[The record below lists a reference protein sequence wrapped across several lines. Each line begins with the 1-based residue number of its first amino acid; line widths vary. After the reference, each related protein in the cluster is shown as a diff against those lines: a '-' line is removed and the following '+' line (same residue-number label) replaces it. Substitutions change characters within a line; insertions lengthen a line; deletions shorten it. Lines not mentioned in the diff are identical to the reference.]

1 MMDYK
6 SPFIYHAWL
15 ASALIPPDMLLS
27 LLETYETPEAVY
39 DAFMRSGDI
48 PELML
53 PPGCR
58 SRLLSQSA
66 EERLRWFDD
75 TLVKHGIQSFCFHD
89 PIYPEQLRCIS
100 DPPVLLF
107 YQGEPDCIRGR
118 TVSVVGSRSASYAG
132 QKATRKIS
140 KELSCRGVAVISG
153 LASGID
159 TSAHNGCLDGSSP
172 TIAVTACGLDRVYP
186 SSSLSLRDD
195 ILDQGGLLISEYA
208 PGEKPAGWHFPVRN
222 RILTGLGHALILME
236 AKIRSGSMT
245 SVRHALDQGKD
256 VFVYPG
262 DPASPY
268 FEGNHQ
274 LLREGALYFT
284 TAEDILE
291 DLGWLDNPP
300 VVRHNS
306 GCPEVHTSLTKVE
319 TSVIQALTPGCLSFE
334 ELIAVTG
341 ITPAELLASLT
352 CLQVKGYIESLPGK
366 VYRIIAQK

>member
-1 MMDYK
+1 MTDFK
-6 SPFIYHAWL
+6 SPYIYHAWL

-27 LLETYETPEAVY
+27 LLETYKTPEAIY

-48 PELML
+48 PDLML
-53 PPGCR
+53 PPGCQ

-66 EERLRWFDD
+66 AERLRWFDD

-89 PIYPEQLRCIS
+89 AIYPEQLRSIP

-107 YQGEPDCIRGR
+107 CQGETDCFRGR

-159 TSAHNGCLDGSSP
+159 TSAHSGCLDGTSP

-186 SSSLSLRDD
+186 SSSLSLRDN
-195 ILDQGGLLISEYA
+195 ILDKGGLLISEYA

-245 SVRHALDQGKD
+245 TIGHALKQGKE
-256 VFVYPG
+256 VYAYPG
-262 DPASPY
+262 DPVSPLC
-268 FEGNHQ
+268 EGNRL
-274 LLREGALYFT
+274 LLREGARYFT
-284 TAEDILE
+284 QAREILE
-291 DLGWLDNPP
+291 DMDWLDNNAHVGQNIVCSAERLPENDTEK
-300 VVRHNS
+300 VVLRALEKGNLGFDELVQMTGLPS
-306 GCPEVHTSLTKVE
+306 ADLLSTLTIMQIRK
-319 TSVIQALTPGCLSFE
+319 
-334 ELIAVTG
+334 LID
-341 ITPAELLASLT
+341 P
-352 CLQVKGYIESLPGK
+352 LPGK
-366 VYRIIAQK
+366 RYQIRQ

>member
-1 MMDYK
+1 MTDFK
-6 SPFIYHAWL
+6 SPYIYHAWL

-27 LLETYETPEAVY
+27 LLETYKTPEAIY

-48 PELML
+48 PDLML
-53 PPGCR
+53 PPGCQ

-66 EERLRWFDD
+66 AERLRWFDD

-89 PIYPEQLRCIS
+89 AIYPEQLRSIP

-107 YQGEPDCIRGR
+107 CQGETDCFRGR

-159 TSAHNGCLDGSSP
+159 TSAHSGCLDGGGK
-172 TIAVTACGLDRVYP
+172 TIAVLGSGLDRPYP
-186 SSSLSLRDD
+186 RDNLALRNR
-195 ILDQGGLLISEYA
+195 ILEKGGLILSEYA
-208 PGEKPAGWHFPVRN
+208 PGESALGWHFPVRN
-222 RILTGLGHALILME
+222 RIIVGLSRALILME

-245 SVRHALDQGKD
+245 SVNHALAQGKD

-262 DPASPY
+262 DPASEC

-274 LLREGALYFT
+274 LLREGGIYFT
-284 TAEDILE
+284 SARDILE
-291 DLGWLDNPP
+291 DLHWLDNPSA
-300 VVRHNS
+300 VRQNS
-306 GCPEVHTSLTKVE
+306 DCVQEYKPSTPEEDKL
-319 TSVIQALTPGCLSFE
+319 IRALKPGTMSFE
-334 ELIAVTG
+334 QLIVCTG
-341 ITPAELLASLT
+341 MNTSSLMST
-352 CLQVKGYIESLPGK
+352 LTVLQIRGIIEALPGK
-366 VYRIIAQK
+366 QYQLKH